1 MVLLDDERIS
11 NIEVRENQEELVSLK
26 GIHQDILVDESKSQ
40 IMNQSDF
47 FCHARRS
54 VAEMLKEAAGY
65 LPPGYQILIKEAYRP
80 LSQQKKSFEMV
91 YQDYQKMYPM
101 TIPKEGL
108 SGPFMIAKI
117 YEMAKDAIMVTE
129 VGQQH
134 MHMAVCL
141 VGI

>member
-1 MVLLDDERIS
+1 MVLLNDERIS
-11 NIEVRENQEELVSLK
+11 NIAVRENQEELVSLK

-65 LPPGYQILIKEAYRP
+65 LPAGYQILIKEAYRP

-91 YQDYQKMYPM
+91 YQDYQKMYPDRSDED
-101 TIPKEGL
+101 I
-108 SGPFMIAKI
+108 
-117 YEMAKDAIMVTE
+117 
-129 VGQQH
+129 
-134 MHMAVCL
+134 
-141 VGI
+141 

>member
-11 NIEVRENQEELVSLK
+11 NIAVGENQEELASLK
-26 GIHQDILVDESKSQ
+26 GIHKDILVDESRSQ

-80 LSQQKKSFEMV
+80 LSQQKKSFETA
-91 YQDYQKMYPM
+91 YRDYKKMYPAR
-101 TIPKEGL
+101 
-108 SGPFMIAKI
+108 S
-117 YEMAKDAIMVTE
+117 D
-129 VGQQH
+129 
-134 MHMAVCL
+134 
-141 VGI
+141 